1 MHSVPVDI
9 ELPRGQSK
17 AGNKMVSQINR
28 VNQQYL
34 KLVHEMKL
42 TRCTQYFQQHPN
54 RRYKSEFHTI
64 VNYHCRTEFHT
75 FKKVIYNKCNTDCAD
90 RVGGGHNTDCA
101 DTAVSLLGDSEGIPI
116 TVRSQGPPYRH

>member
-28 VNQQYL
+28 VNQQDL
-34 KLVHEMKL
+34 KLVREMKL

-90 RVGGGHNTDCA
+90 
-101 DTAVSLLGDSEGIPI
+101 TAVSLLGDSEDIPI